1 MEKGLF
7 CMDIKAKIEELVA
20 KVKNDENFA
29 SEFKADPV
37 KAVEKVVGVDL
48 PDDQIKAVVDGIKA
62 KISVDGVKDK
72 LGGLLGGLG
81 KK

>member
-1 MEKGLF
+1 
-7 CMDIKAKIEELVA
+7 MDIKAKIDEIAA
-20 KVKNDENFA
+20 KVKADPEFA
-29 SEFKADPV
+29 KEFQADPV

-48 PDDQIKAVVDGIKA
+48 PDDKINPLIDGIKA

-72 LGGLLGGLG
+72 LGGLLGGL

>member
-1 MEKGLF
+1 
-7 CMDIKAKIEELVA
+7 MDIKAKVEELVA